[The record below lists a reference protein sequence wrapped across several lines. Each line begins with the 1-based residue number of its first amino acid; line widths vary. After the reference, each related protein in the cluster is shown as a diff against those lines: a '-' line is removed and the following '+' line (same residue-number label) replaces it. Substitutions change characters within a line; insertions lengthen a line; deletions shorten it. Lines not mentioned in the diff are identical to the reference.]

1 MIKYSN
7 SRNWPEIAKLFA
19 TTYNKYY
26 NNNYFCPTFLINLYE
41 KSEFSNLM
49 TVSNS
54 PKSVQIISFEE
65 PDLTI
70 EGTFFAWQKTCL
82 EMQIYVM

>member
-26 NNNYFCPTFLINLYE
+26 NNDYFCPAFLINLYE
-41 KSEFSNLM
+41 KSEFSNLL

-70 EGTFFAWQKTCL
+70 KGTFFAWQKTCL

>member
-7 SRNWPEIAKLFA
+7 SRNWIEIAKLFFS
-19 TTYNKYY
+19 K
-26 NNNYFCPTFLINLYE
+26 YFCPTFLINLYE
-41 KSEFSNLM
+41 KSEFSNLL

-65 PDLTI
+65 PDSTI
-70 EGTFFAWQKTCL
+70 KETIFAWQKTCL